1 MWTHKMNI
9 HTWIIFLGP
18 LFSLISS
25 VLPRNQKTDI
35 DIYLRTTF
43 VLMLTV
49 EILGY
54 YIPRYVAFENY
65 SIYNFYTL
73 IQFLLYFAV
82 FYTLTISA
90 LWKKVIKAMTIGL
103 ILFFYGTIFMKIS
116 FSPNSSSKLLYL
128 VVSVLLYYLSDIWH
142 IFFSLMKFTIFTVQG
157 LLVQLRC
164 SCFCIPFIPIIV
176 SYEYMLFDLQS
187 LNTLRALLI
196 IFMHICFVISF
207 QWTLRR

>member
-1 MWTHKMNI
+1 MNI

-65 SIYNFYTL
+65 CIYNFYTL

-103 ILFFYGTIFMKIS
+103 ILFFLWDNFYENQFFTKLQFKTFIFGCFCTIVLSIRYLTHFLQSDEIYDFYRSRS
-116 FSPNSSSKLLYL
+116 FWFSCGVL
-128 VVSVLLYYLSDIWH
+128 V
-142 IFFSLMKFTIFTVQG
+142 
-157 LLVQLRC
+157 
-164 SCFCIPFIPIIV
+164 FCIPFIPIIV